1 MISVP
6 LNSFVHRVP
15 DKSIVLSL
23 ASENGC
29 QLKRVRRSRNWQ
41 LNGEEQQLRILATQ
55 LDLDAHRWIVEA
67 IDKALP
73 KPIVNLAD
81 LLAHTPNMTVNQL
94 VAESGCSLKEARQAI
109 DEFELL

>member
-23 ASENGC
+23 AIENGC
-29 QLKRVRRSRNWQ
+29 QLKRIRRSRNWQ
-41 LNGEEQQLRILATQ
+41 LIGEEQQLRAFMTR
-55 LDLDAHRWIVEA
+55 LDLDAHRWIVDA

-73 KPIVNLAD
+73 KPIINLAD
-81 LLAHTPNMTVNQL
+81 LLTQTPNMTLNQL
-94 VAESGCSLKEARQAI
+94 VAKSGCSLKEARQAI